1 MTATTAP
8 FVGGG
13 SAADEDSLAAAG
25 AAAAAAANAVSDRGN
40 GTVKEVVD
48 LLQDNNKEGSLR
60 DRQFF
65 YQETFKHCHPTKN
78 RNAP

>member
-25 AAAAAAANAVSDRGN
+25 AAAAANAVSDGGN

-65 YQETFKHCHPTKN
+65 IKKLLSIAILRKTEMLL
-78 RNAP
+78 